1 MAKEDREALLAAVQH
16 EMAELLALASQVEE
30 AMAERFGVNRTD
42 LRCLTVLELRGPMP
56 AGRLAQASGLS
67 PAAMTSALD
76 RLERAGQVQRIRDP
90 HDRRRVLV
98 QPTPA
103 ARRRMRQLS
112 GMIAATSRARLAR
125 YSDEQLALF
134 RDLLRAGRD
143 LKAEQATSIRA
154 DLAANRTAAP
164 TEA

>member
-1 MAKEDREALLAAVQH
+1 MSKEDREALLAAVQL

-30 AMAERFGVNRTD
+30 AIAERFGVNRTD

-56 AGRLAQASGLS
+56 AGWLAQASGLS

-103 ARRRMRQLS
+103 AQQRMQQLS
-112 GMIAATSRARLAR
+112 GMITTASRTRLAR
-125 YSDEQLALF
+125 YSDEQLVLF
-134 RDLLRAGRD
+134 RDLLRAGRE
-143 LKAEQATSIRA
+143 LKAEQAASIRA
-154 DLAANRTAAP
+154 DLAADHTAAP